1 MTETQ
6 RDIEIIRG
14 LAERYA
20 EIAAQPIMDERR
32 DLWRRHNSLER
43 TRPLVYMRW
52 LAAWSEHPQSQLQCE
67 DPFWQGHERFLRQGI
82 VQEWVGDDYVIEPW
96 ITQKASVV
104 LPEHGRW
111 GVPYNRI
118 RPAEP
123 GGAWLYDP
131 PVKKLEDIEKLA
143 EPHHVIDEEA
153 TARNTERLRDAVGD
167 ILTVNVD
174 RTPHYWGFAGDIST
188 DIAYIRGLEQLMWDM
203 TDNPQWLHRLLGHMR
218 DGIVRVHEEA
228 EAAGDLSLTSHINQ
242 AQPYSR
248 ELADPAPNSG
258 PVQRRDLWQFCA
270 AQEFA
275 QISPGMHDEFM
286 FQYQMA
292 FLKPFGLVAYGCCE
306 DLTNK
311 MDMLRQLPNLRRI
324 AVVPMA
330 DVAKSAEQ
338 IGTDYVFSWRPN
350 PADVMC
356 CGFDREKIRRII
368 RRGMEDSKGCHV
380 DITLKDVQTIEHEPW
395 RLREWVQI
403 VREITDDY
411 A

>member
-1 MTETQ
+1 MTDDR

-20 EIAAQPIMDERR
+20 EIAALPIMDERR

-52 LAAWSEHPQSQLQCE
+52 LAAWNEHPESQLQCT
-67 DPFWQGHERFLRQGI
+67 DPFWQGHERVLRQGI
-82 VQEWVGDDYVIEPW
+82 VQGWVADDFVIEPW
-96 ITQKASVV
+96 IAQKASVI
-104 LPEHGRW
+104 LPENGRW

-131 PVKKLEDIEKLA
+131 PVKKLEDIEMLA
-143 EPHHVIDEEA
+143 EPHHVIDEA
-153 TARNTERLRDAVGD
+153 STARNFERLSDAVSD
-167 ILTVNVD
+167 ILTVTLD
-174 RTPHYWGFAGDIST
+174 RTCAYWGFAGDIST

-203 TDNPQWLHRLLGHMR
+203 TDNPEWLHQLLAHMR
-218 DGIVRVHEEA
+218 DGILRAHEEA
-228 EAAGDLSLTSHINQ
+228 EAAGDLSLLSHINQ
-242 AQPYSR
+242 AQPYCK
-248 ELADPAPNSG
+248 ELADPAPDSG
-258 PVQRRDLWQFCA
+258 PVKRKDLWQFCA

-286 FQYQMA
+286 FQYQME

-306 DLTNK
+306 DLTEK

-324 AVVPMA
+324 AVVPVA

-368 RRGMEDSKGCHV
+368 RQGMEDSKGCHV
-380 DITLKDVQTIEHEPW
+380 DITLKDVQTIGHEPW
-395 RLREWVQI
+395 RLREWVKI
-403 VREITDDY
+403 VREITDEY